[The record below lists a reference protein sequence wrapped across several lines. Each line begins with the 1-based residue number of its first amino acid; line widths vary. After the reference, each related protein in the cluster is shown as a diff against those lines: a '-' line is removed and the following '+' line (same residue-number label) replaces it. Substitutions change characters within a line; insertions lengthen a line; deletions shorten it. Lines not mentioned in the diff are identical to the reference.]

1 MSGNLVET
9 LIGAVVLVVAAVF
22 LIFAYSTVG
31 VRALGGYELVA
42 KFDRVDG
49 LSVGSDV
56 RMSGIKIGT
65 VTGTTL
71 DPKTYQA
78 VVHLDLQP
86 DVKLPDDSSA
96 KIASQGLLGGNY
108 ISLEPGGSDKY
119 LKPGEQLRYVQGSVN
134 LMDLISQAI
143 FSFTG
148 DKSKPAP
155 APAAPK
161 Q

>member
-22 LIFAYSTVG
+22 LAFAYSTAG
-31 VRALGGYELVA
+31 VRSLGGYELVA

-65 VTGTTL
+65 VTAATL

-86 DVKLPDDSSA
+86 DIKLPDDSSA

-108 ISLEPGGSDKY
+108 VSLEPGGSDKY
-119 LKPGEQLRYVQGSVN
+119 LKPGEQLRYVQGSVS

-148 DKSKPAP
+148 GDKSKPAP
-155 APAAPK
+155 EAPK